1 LTGAREGFIIFSI
14 GNRLLKK
21 EEEGMKF
28 KEVKIIQSSEK
39 GELFESL
46 EPSVFERDP
55 AAENYVINL
64 YPGVTYQEIIG
75 FGGAFTETSAYQF
88 SRMSAET
95 KDKII
100 KAYFDP
106 AEGLGY
112 NFCRTH
118 IHSCDFSCSRY
129 TYVEDEDKEL
139 KTFSIARDHKYT
151 LPFIKAAK
159 KAAGDSLRLFA
170 SPWTP
175 PGWMKSNGDM
185 CHGGRLLDEYYET
198 WARYFVRYFEE
209 YKKEGIP
216 FFALTVQNES
226 IAWQTWESCV
236 YTAREEAVFVHNYL
250 KPALKAAG
258 FGDIKVMIWDHNKE
272 RVYERARDSFAVPGA
287 KDDIWGVAFHWY
299 SGAHFDAL
307 SMAHE
312 AFPDKPLLL
321 TEFSVGAAYGE
332 TAVGPHTSWKG
343 VERYAGELIGDFNNY
358 MAAETIWNLLVD
370 ETGGPYHD
378 RTGGSRAQIVV
389 NPEKDEFYLEPTYY
403 AVGHFSRFVKR
414 GALRIGTSSFTDDI
428 WVTAFKNPD
437 GSLTAVALNRGDEAQ
452 KLRLRLEDI
461 TAPAELP
468 GHSLT
473 TFVIPA

>member
-1 LTGAREGFIIFSI
+1 M
-14 GNRLLKK
+14 
-21 EEEGMKF
+21 EEIMKF
-28 KEVKIIQSSEK
+28 KEVAIVQSSEK
-39 GELFESL
+39 GNLFETL
-46 EPSVFERDP
+46 KPSVFERDP
-55 AAENYVINL
+55 AAENLVINL
-64 YPGVTYQEIIG
+64 YPDISYQEIFG

-95 KDKII
+95 QGKII

-106 AEGLGY
+106 VEGLGY
-112 NFCRTH
+112 NLCRTH

-139 KTFSIARDHKYT
+139 KTFSIARDQKYI

-159 KAAGDSLRLFA
+159 KIAGDALWLFA
-170 SPWTP
+170 SPWSP

-198 WARYFVRYFEE
+198 WAEYFVRYFQE

-216 FFALTVQNES
+216 FFGLTVQNEA

-236 YTAREEAVFVHNYL
+236 YTAKEEAVFVHNYL
-250 KPALKAAG
+250 KPALNAAG
-258 FGDIKVMIWDHNKE
+258 LGDIKVMIWDHNKE

-307 SMAHE
+307 SMAHD

-321 TEFSVGAAYGE
+321 TEFSVGAAHGE
-332 TAVGPHTSWKG
+332 TSIGPHTSWKG
-343 VERYAGELIGDFNNY
+343 MEAYANELIGDFNNY

-389 NPEKDEFYLEPTYY
+389 NPDKDEIYIEPTYY
-403 AVGHFSRFVKR
+403 AIGHFSRFVKR
-414 GALRIGTSSFTDDI
+414 GAKRIGTSSFTQNVG
-428 WVTAFKNPD
+428 VTAFKNPD
-437 GSLTAVALNRGDEAQ
+437 GGVVAVALNRGEEAL
-452 KLRLRLEDI
+452 KLRLRMEEI
-461 TAPAELP
+461 TAPVELP
-468 GHSLT
+468 EHSLT